1 MAQQPSLP
9 PTTYQSL
16 FASPVYVAQLAANV
30 EAYLAGYQSQ
40 GEDIPAPTG
49 LRNQT
54 VYRSDRI
61 PMAFLCLLPRD
72 ETQVVLLVH
81 RFMRFLDVP
90 GKEPTGIYDTVI
102 GLLGDIR
109 PGMLPAVEIPGSALH
124 LATAN
129 GVRVLTVAAMTVIA
143 GAQDP
148 LPHLLGPFLEGDT

>member
-1 MAQQPSLP
+1 
-9 PTTYQSL
+9 
-16 FASPVYVAQLAANV
+16 
-30 EAYLAGYQSQ
+30 
-40 GEDIPAPTG
+40 
-49 LRNQT
+49 
-54 VYRSDRI
+54 
-61 PMAFLCLLPRD
+61 MAFLCLLPRD
-72 ETQVVLLVH
+72 ETQVVFLLVH

-143 GAQDP
+143 GAHQDP
-148 LPHLLGPFLEGDT
+148 LPHLLGPFLEGDTEVVRPRNLELLPNKYAPLLLHHDGLTPLCDQFYYRDM